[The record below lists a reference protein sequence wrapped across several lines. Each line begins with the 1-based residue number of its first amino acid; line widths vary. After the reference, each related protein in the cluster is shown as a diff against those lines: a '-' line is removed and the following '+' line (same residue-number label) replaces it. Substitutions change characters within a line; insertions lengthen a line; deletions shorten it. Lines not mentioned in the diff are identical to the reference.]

1 MNLAKQLRPAMVLFV
16 ILTVITGVIYPALMT
31 GIAQVIFPG
40 PASGSLITDQKGNI
54 VGSALI
60 GQNFDAPEYFHPRP
74 SSAGANGYDASSSS
88 GSNLGPTN
96 KTFIDGVK
104 ANVDAYRQDNGLSA
118 DVPIPSDAVTGS
130 GSGLDPEISPDN
142 ANLQVARV
150 AKARG
155 ASDDQ
160 IRGIVA
166 QYTSGRTLGFLGDPR
181 VNVLELNLALDQAFP
196 KKAG

>member
-1 MNLAKQLRPAMVLFV
+1 MVLFV